1 MVSEVKGRE
10 GKGGDRMAEE
20 AGQGP
25 VQGLTLDQK
34 TVEVLVAHIIPTSK
48 YFETRFDHLQYQVNE
63 IKEDIKQLDA
73 RMEKQFTAVRG
84 EISDLEG
91 RMDQRFEQVDKRF
104 DQVDKRFDQV
114 DKRFEQVDKRFEQVD
129 KRFEQMDKRFEQVE
143 DKLDKIIERI
153 DRRIDE
159 GLRENR
165 SQMVRLFTFAMT
177 FSAISMIGLIGKMLK
192 LF

>member
-1 MVSEVKGRE
+1 
-10 GKGGDRMAEE
+10 MAEE
-20 AGQGP
+20 AGQGS

-63 IKEDIKQLDA
+63 IKEDIKQLDGRMEKQFVA
-73 RMEKQFTAVRG
+73 VRAEIADLEGRMEKQFTAVRG

-91 RMDQRFEQVDKRF
+91 RMNGRFEQMNRRFEEVYKRF
-104 DQVDKRFDQV
+104 EQV

-129 KRFEQMDKRFEQVE
+129 KRFAQVE
-143 DKLDKIIERI
+143 EKLDKIIERI

-165 SQMVRLFTFAMT
+165 TQMVRLFTFAMT
-177 FSAISMIGLIGKMLK
+177 FSAISMIGLVGKMLN